1 MADNEHN
8 EHASLTTISTSITDF
23 LASPK
28 EFLSKLL
35 EENLVRLEIALAS
48 RQILVMTKDIFD
60 LLIKL
65 EIRKERLIFEQ
76 KYQELKARFT
86 KQTKD
91 DVNFEMLTK
100 AQQTLIQ
107 LERKFRLFNNMTS
120 SELLS
125 VVENI
130 QILRLGKGEKVF
142 TINNTSKEMFFII
155 SGFVSITIYDNEVAL
170 LQKIAF
176 LVKWHILQINH
187 EMQQL

>member
-8 EHASLTTISTSITDF
+8 EHASLKTISTSIADF

-76 KYQELKARFT
+76 KYQELKARFI
-86 KQTKD
+86 KQIKD
-91 DVNFEMLTK
+91 DVNFDMLTK

-107 LERKFRLFNNMTS
+107 LERKF
-120 SELLS
+120 
-125 VVENI
+125 
-130 QILRLGKGEKVF
+130 Q
-142 TINNTSKEMFFII
+142 
-155 SGFVSITIYDNEVAL
+155 
-170 LQKIAF
+170 LQKNSFFGEMAYIANKPRNATTTIKSDSAILLTF
-176 LVKWHILQINH
+176 RVKSEVNSNQSEAFMKLFQNITNMLVVKVEEMNH
-187 EMQQL
+187 KLYPSN